1 MQEQMKVVRVTR
13 RHARAEVG
21 GGGGESTISHLNKA
35 TVGVFQQV
43 KRFLA
48 SKKFDSGDKLDSV
61 EKWLTSRAAEF
72 YQRGIQNLVPRYKCL
87 SVDGGY
93 VGMMTML
100 CRIR

>member
-1 MQEQMKVVRVTR
+1 MPRSQISAISQLRLQRVVAVELLTGNKSLQMQEQMKVVKVTR
-13 RHARAEVG
+13 RQARAEVG

-48 SKKFDSGDKLDSV
+48 GKKFDSDDKFESV

-72 YQRGIQNLVPRYKCL
+72 
-87 SVDGGY
+87 
-93 VGMMTML
+93 
-100 CRIR
+100 